1 MNFVKNTF
9 ITFSTQLI
17 TVILGV
23 ITSIILART
32 LGPANFGI
40 YSIITLTIT
49 VLGTF
54 GSLGIAISNTY
65 YGVKKEYKWNDIA
78 SNSFIA
84 AFILGIILIISF
96 LLVFFFY
103 PSFLKNIDTT
113 LIIIATITTPF
124 TLLMPYFQYI
134 LLGQNRIKEFNFTNI
149 IQSVLYISL
158 VIVILFFNNSL
169 QGVLS
174 SWTVSFVIAAIIP
187 VIFVYKSNPF
197 KLHFNIDIFKK
208 TTIFGL
214 KGYLGNVIQFFN
226 YRIDIFL
233 ISMILSNYASVGY
246 YSISVAL
253 AESLWYLPSVVGT
266 LVFARTPGLTDEDK
280 NRSTPIICRNTF
292 FITLILSIILFITAN
307 YIILILYGPTYLPAV
322 KPLWVLL
329 PGVIALSVC
338 KVLSNEIAGR
348 GKPMIN
354 TYAAIISLAVNIPL
368 NLLFI
373 PQLGIIGSALASS
386 IAYFVSAII
395 VLISFLKISG
405 NSISDTLIIK
415 KEDIE
420 VLKGLLLEY
429 TQK

>member
-1 MNFVKNTF
+1 MNFVKDTLL
-9 ITFSTQLI
+9 TFSTQLI

-23 ITSIILART
+23 ITSIILARV
-32 LGPANFGI
+32 LGPANLGI

-84 AFILGIILIISF
+84 AFILGIILIILF

-103 PSFLKNIDTT
+103 PSLLKNIDPT
-113 LIIIATITTPF
+113 LVIIAAIATPF

-149 IQSVLYISL
+149 IQSALYLSL
-158 VIVILFFNNSL
+158 IIVIIFFNNSL

-197 KLHFNIDIFKK
+197 KLHFNFDIFKK

-233 ISMILSNYASVGY
+233 ISMVLSNYASVGY

-253 AESLWYLPSVVGT
+253 AESIWYLPGVVGT

-280 NRSTPIICRNTF
+280 NKSTPIICRNTF
-292 FITLILSIILFITAN
+292 FITIILSIILFITAN
-307 YIILILYGPTYLPAV
+307 YIILILYGPNYLPAV

-368 NLLFI
+368 NLIFI

-395 VLISFLKISG
+395 VLICFLKISG

-415 KEDIE
+415 KEDIY
-420 VLKGLLLEY
+420 VLKGLLF
-429 TQK
+429 KHPKN

>member
-1 MNFVKNTF
+1 MNFVKNTV

-96 LLVFFFY
+96 MLVFFFY
-103 PSFLKNIDTT
+103 PSFLKNINTT
-113 LIIIATITTPF
+113 LIIIAAIATPF

-149 IQSVLYISL
+149 IQSALYLSL
-158 VIVILFFNNSL
+158 IIVILFFNNSL

-197 KLHFNIDIFKK
+197 KLHFNFDIFKK

-253 AESLWYLPSVVGT
+253 AESLWYLPGVVGT

-395 VLISFLKISG
+395 VLVSFLKISG

-415 KEDIE
+415 KGDITY
-420 VLKGLLLEY
+420 LKDL
-429 TQK
+429 TCINKKM

>member
-1 MNFVKNTF
+1 
-9 ITFSTQLI
+9 
-17 TVILGV
+17 
-23 ITSIILART
+23 
-32 LGPANFGI
+32 
-40 YSIITLTIT
+40 
-49 VLGTF
+49 
-54 GSLGIAISNTY
+54 
-65 YGVKKEYKWNDIA
+65 
-78 SNSFIA
+78 
-84 AFILGIILIISF
+84 
-96 LLVFFFY
+96 
-103 PSFLKNIDTT
+103 
-113 LIIIATITTPF
+113 
-124 TLLMPYFQYI
+124 MPYFQYI

-149 IQSVLYISL
+149 IQSALYLSL
-158 VIVILFFNNSL
+158 IIVILFFNGSI

-197 KLHFNIDIFKK
+197 KLHFNFDIFKK

-253 AESLWYLPSVVGT
+253 AESLWYLPGVVGT

>member
-1 MNFVKNTF
+1 MNFVKNTV

-253 AESLWYLPSVVGT
+253 AESLWYLPGVVGT

>member
-1 MNFVKNTF
+1 MNFVKNTV

-96 LLVFFFY
+96 MLVFFFY
-103 PSFLKNIDTT
+103 PSFLKNINTT
-113 LIIIATITTPF
+113 LIIIAAIATPF

-149 IQSVLYISL
+149 IQSALYLSL
-158 VIVILFFNNSL
+158 IIVILFFNNSL

-197 KLHFNIDIFKK
+197 KLHFNFDIFKK

-253 AESLWYLPSVVGT
+253 AESLWYLPGVVGT

-292 FITLILSIILFITAN
+292 FITIILSIILFITAN

-395 VLISFLKISG
+395 VLVSFLKISG

-415 KEDIE
+415 KGDITY
-420 VLKGLLLEY
+420 LKDL
-429 TQK
+429 TCINKKM

>member
-1 MNFVKNTF
+1 MKFVKDTLM
-9 ITFSTQLI
+9 TFSTQLI
-17 TVILGV
+17 AVILGV

-40 YSIITLTIT
+40 YSIIILIITL
-49 VLGTF
+49 LGTF

-84 AFILGIILIISF
+84 AFILGIILLISF

-103 PSFLKNIDTT
+103 PSFLKNINTT
-113 LIIIATITTPF
+113 LVIIAAIATPF

-149 IQSVLYISL
+149 IQSALYLSL
-158 VIVILFFNNSL
+158 IIVILFFNNSL

-174 SWTVSFVIAAIIP
+174 SWTVSFVITAIIP

-197 KLHFNIDIFKK
+197 KLHFNFDIFKK

-253 AESLWYLPSVVGT
+253 AESLWYLPGVVGT

-368 NLLFI
+368 NLMFI

-415 KEDIE
+415 KEDID
-420 VLKGLLLEY
+420 VLKWILF
-429 TQK
+429 KHPKN

>member
-1 MNFVKNTF
+1 MNFVKNTV

-54 GSLGIAISNTY
+54 GNLGIAISNTY
-65 YGVKKEYKWNDIA
+65 YGVKKEYKWDDIA

-84 AFILGIILIISF
+84 AFILGIILITSF

-103 PSFLKNIDTT
+103 PSLLKNIDHT
-113 LIIIATITTPF
+113 LVIIAAIATPF

-149 IQSVLYISL
+149 IQSALYLSL
-158 VIVILFFNNSL
+158 IIVILFFNGSI

-197 KLHFNIDIFKK
+197 KLHFNFDIFKK

-253 AESLWYLPSVVGT
+253 AESLWYLPGVVGT